1 MVHKW
6 QNTSPREPGNFPI
19 DTSYTI
25 RGERLTVQIR
35 RFQRSNDE
43 WILLVFGL
51 PVNQTIKAYES
62 RKAKILA
69 IEYLSQA
76 LEEIAADVNAM
87 KGAAP

>member
-1 MVHKW
+1 MIHKW
-6 QNTSPREPGNFPI
+6 QNTSPRELGDFPN

-35 RFQRSNDE
+35 RYHGSNDE
-43 WILLVFGL
+43 WTLLVFGL
-51 PVNQTIKAYES
+51 PVHRDIKTETS

-76 LEEIAADVNAM
+76 LEEIAADVTTM
-87 KGAAP
+87 KGAVP